1 VVKKSCWEWEVVVS
15 AVMIPIN
22 NINLQRLL
30 PMKSVLHIGAAD
42 GEIEFYDKL
51 GVDKLVYAE
60 PDRNCLHA
68 LSINI
73 RQSIDKGS
81 QMQISVIPKACSARS
96 GERLTFYAN
105 GSGQSS
111 LEKPESRTISMVGDH
126 FKQYLVETISLTD
139 LKQSTFGDSKVDY
152 LCIDTQGHEK
162 PIICGADP
170 QYLQSNFT
178 VIDVELMTDTAQYS
192 VSPNNWKEVV
202 LHLLRSG
209 FEPLIHPHGITE
221 SYVFINSS
229 FNQFYITSALSA
241 IRDRLMKRYFDQNGM
256 VIPVNKCCAFS
267 SLGDHM
273 FCHLHILVDLFMQVS
288 CNPLEKNLWLLIW
301 ITCCP

>member
-1 VVKKSCWEWEVVVS
+1 
-15 AVMIPIN
+15 
-22 NINLQRLL
+22 
-30 PMKSVLHIGAAD
+30 MKTVLHVGAAE
-42 GEIEFYDKL
+42 GEIEFYERL

-60 PDRNCLHA
+60 PDRTCLRA
-68 LSINI
+68 LGKNI

-81 QMQISVIPKACSARS
+81 QMQISVIPKACSASS
-96 GERLTFYAN
+96 GEKLTFYAN

-111 LEKPESRTISMVGDH
+111 LEKPESRTIAIVGDH
-126 FKQYLVETISLTD
+126 FEQYIVQTISLAD
-139 LKQSTFGDSKVDY
+139 LKQSTLGDSKVDY

-162 PIICGADP
+162 AIICGADP
-170 QYLQSNFT
+170 QYLQANFM
-178 VIDVELMTDTAQYS
+178 VIDVELMTDTTQYS

-229 FNQFYITSALSA
+229 LNSSYITSVMSA
-241 IRDRLMKRYFDQNGM
+241 IRDRLMKKLFDQNG
-256 VIPVNKCCAFS
+256 IPIPINKCSAFS

-273 FCHLHILVDLFMQVS
+273 FLPFTHIGGSIHASQLQPFREEFIAAYLGYILPIMPS
-288 CNPLEKNLWLLIW
+288 YY
-301 ITCCP
+301 

>member
-1 VVKKSCWEWEVVVS
+1 
-15 AVMIPIN
+15 
-22 NINLQRLL
+22 
-30 PMKSVLHIGAAD
+30 
-42 GEIEFYDKL
+42 
-51 GVDKLVYAE
+51 
-60 PDRNCLHA
+60 
-68 LSINI
+68 
-73 RQSIDKGS
+73 
-81 QMQISVIPKACSARS
+81 MQISVIPKACSARS
-96 GERLTFYAN
+96 GEKLTFYAN

-111 LEKPESRTISMVGDH
+111 LEKPESRTIAMVGDH
-126 FKQYLVETISLTD
+126 FEQYTVETISLVD

-162 PIICGADP
+162 PIICCTDS
-170 QYLQSNFT
+170 QYLQANFT

-229 FNQFYITSALSA
+229 FNSSYITSILSA
-241 IRDRLMKRYFDQNGM
+241 IRDRLMKRFFDQNGM
-256 VIPVNKCCAFS
+256 AIPINKCCAFS

-273 FCHLHILVDLFMQVS
+273 FLPFTHIGGSIHASQLQPFREEFIAAYLG
-288 CNPLEKNLWLLIW
+288 CLLPIM
-301 ITCCP
+301 PS